1 MSSPVCIPEYPPLGP
16 TYGAWLVSLFLE
28 TILYGMGALQC
39 FLYFQWWSDGWR
51 IKIPVIASMAFETIQ
66 IVFFFHSTYAR
77 FVERFGFIQTDLLWS
92 DSVQLLA
99 NYLSAFTVQIYFAS
113 RIYQL
118 TSERIGYNSSRSGIY
133 VVLGL
138 AFTGVAAGI
147 TQTILTYELRSFL
160 KLEETKAITTLQTV
174 ASLACD
180 VVITVYLCVCL
191 HRNKTGIPK
200 TNAMLNT
207 VIINAVNRGMLTS
220 ISAAATMILFLVTPN
235 TFWFF
240 LGLAPEQQ
248 MWDSRVLSLPMA
260 QLNHIISVYLN
271 SMLATLNTRRH
282 VRGKSRLSIDKGWDS
297 IPIDTIPSSDF
308 NHRSVSPVNF
318 TMASAHIPEKNPN
331 FTQSESSD

>member
-1 MSSPVCIPEYPPLGP
+1 MSSPVCIPEYPPLGS

-51 IKIPVIASMAFETIQ
+51 IKILVIASMAFETIQ

-99 NYLSAFTVQIYFAS
+99 NLSLFNLLRESDIP
-113 RIYQL
+113 I
-118 TSERIGYNSSRSGIY
+118 ERIGYNSSRSGIY

-180 VVITVYLCVCL
+180 VVITVYLCVFL
-191 HRNKTGIPK
+191 HRTKTGIPK

-207 VIINAVNRGMLTS
+207 VIINA
-220 ISAAATMILFLVTPN
+220 FLVTPN

-240 LGLAPEQQ
+240 LGLAPN
-248 MWDSRVLSLPMA
+248 SKF
-260 QLNHIISVYLN
+260 YLN

-282 VRGKSRLSIDKGWDS
+282 VREKSRLSIDKGWDS

>member
-28 TILYGMGALQC
+28 AILYGMGALQC

-51 IKIPVIASMAFETIQ
+51 IKIPVIAAMAFETIQ
-66 IVFFFHSTYAR
+66 IVFFFHSTYSR

-118 TSERIGYNSSRSGIY
+118 TNERIGYNSSRSGIY
-133 VVLGL
+133 IVLGL
-138 AFTGVAAGI
+138 AVTGVAAGI
-147 TQTILTYELRSFL
+147 TQTILTYKLRSFL
-160 KLEETKAITTLQTV
+160 KLEETKAITTLQTA

-180 VVITVYLCVCL
+180 VVITVYLCVFL
-191 HRNKTGIPK
+191 HRNKTGILK
-200 TNAMLNT
+200 TNTMLNT
-207 VIINAVNRGMLTS
+207 LIINAVNRGMLTS

-240 LGLAPEQQ
+240 LGLAPN
-248 MWDSRVLSLPMA
+248 SKF
-260 QLNHIISVYLN
+260 YLN

-282 VRGKSRLSIDKGWDS
+282 IREKGRLSVDKGWNS
-297 IPIDTIPSSDF
+297 IPIDTIPGSGS
-308 NHRSVSPVNF
+308 
-318 TMASAHIPEKNPN
+318 TTELYL
-331 FTQSESSD
+331 Q